1 MIDVKEVAGGASFA
15 VKASAGGKR
24 NAVVGVHG
32 EALKVAVSA
41 PRDKG
46 KANEALVEVIAEALG
61 VPKKAVSL
69 VKGETSTDKRF
80 LVSGL
85 DAVTLRAKLMA
96 LIDLEG
102 GKR

>member
-1 MIDVKEVAGGASFA
+1 MIDVKEVDGGSTFA
-15 VKASAGGKR
+15 VKALAGVKR
-24 NAVVGVHG
+24 NGVVGVHG
-32 EALKVAVSA
+32 DALKVSVSA

-46 KANEALVEVIAEALG
+46 RANEALIEVIAEALG

-80 LVSGL
+80 LVAGMN
-85 DAVTLRAKLMA
+85 AEA
-96 LIDLEG
+96 LQNRLNELATQEG

>member
-1 MIDVKEVAGGASFA
+1 MIDVKEAEGGATFA

-46 KANEALVEVIAEALG
+46 RANEALVEVIAEALG
-61 VPKKAVSL
+61 VPKKSVAL
-69 VKGETSTDKRF
+69 IKGETSTDKRF
-80 LVSGL
+80 MVAGMNAAALRKKL
-85 DAVTLRAKLMA
+85 D
-96 LIDLEG
+96 DLANEEG